1 MFSGYYICK
10 IMVVTACFLIQVT
23 PLIQAGVTLS
33 SLVTK
38 CKILVAGLEPAI
50 LDWYSHCGVNKL
62 GGGGL
67 GDAPPGKFLKL
78 EIASEAMFGPNHLP
92 VVSVAREAIEQS
104 SCQK

>member
-1 MFSGYYICK
+1 
-10 IMVVTACFLIQVT
+10 MVFTACFLIQVT
-23 PLIQAGVTLS
+23 PLIQAGLTLS

-92 VVSVAREAIEQS
+92 VVSVAREAIEQP